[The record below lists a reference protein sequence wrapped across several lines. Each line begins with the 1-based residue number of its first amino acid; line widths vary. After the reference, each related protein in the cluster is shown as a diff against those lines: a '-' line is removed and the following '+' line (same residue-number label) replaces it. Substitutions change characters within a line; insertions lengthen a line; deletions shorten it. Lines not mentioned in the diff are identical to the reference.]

1 MAIIIIDDDDAV
13 RDSLKTLLSLDYDDV
28 KDFASCRRFLAG
40 CHPGESDALILDIHL
55 PEMGGFELMEQLAA
69 RGIRVPVILITGRPD
84 QKIRARATELGAIA
98 LLDKPVDYEALRFAL
113 ERARSGADF
122 EAD

>member
-28 KDFASCRRFLAG
+28 KDFASCRKFLAG
-40 CHPGESDALILDIHL
+40 CRPGKNDALILDIHL
-55 PEMGGFELMEQLAA
+55 PEMSGFELMEQLTA
-69 RGIRVPVILITGRPD
+69 RGIHVPVILITGRPD
-84 QKIRARATELGAIA
+84 QRIRARAAELGAIA

-113 ERARSGADF
+113 EQAGS
-122 EAD
+122 EA